1 LSGEVYQ
8 TNKQHNLDLPNTAGD
23 ILFGKFGIEAGFAL
37 KIKKHKTTKQALKK
51 IIIIFLSFMLLMP
64 SFGSFCVYTTF
75 KLNQDEISK
84 TICVQRK
91 MLFNSCNG
99 RCELQKSL
107 KKYADNEKKMHDNL
121 KEKAEVIYIHTISLS
136 NLKLVLPITTRKAIF
151 AYFDKKPISVS
162 NSTFH
167 PPSYFI

>member
-1 LSGEVYQ
+1 MYFCSR
-8 TNKQHNLDLPNTAGD
+8 NK
-23 ILFGKFGIEAGFAL
+23 
-37 KIKKHKTTKQALKK
+37 KQLLKK
-51 IIIIFLSFMLLMP
+51 LLIIFLSVMLLVP
-64 SFGSFCVYTTF
+64 SFGSFFVYTSF

-107 KKYADNEKKMHDNL
+107 KKYADNEKKMQNNL
-121 KEKAEVIYIHTISLS
+121 KEKVEIVYLQNTTT
-136 NLKLVLPITTRKAIF
+136 NEFKLVSPIESKVALF
-151 AYFDKKPISVS
+151 ASLDQKPIAVS
-162 NSTFH
+162 TTTFR

>member
-1 LSGEVYQ
+1 M
-8 TNKQHNLDLPNTAGD
+8 
-23 ILFGKFGIEAGFAL
+23 
-37 KIKKHKTTKQALKK
+37 KK
-51 IIIIFLSFMLLMP
+51 IIIIFLSFMLLVP
-64 SFGSFCVYTTF
+64 SFGSFFVYTKF

-91 MLFNSCNG
+91 MIFNSCNG

-107 KKYADNEKKMHDNL
+107 KKYADNEKKMQDNL
-121 KEKAEVIYIHTISLS
+121 KEKAEVVYIQNSTA
-136 NLKLVLPITTRKAIF
+136 NNFKLIVPIESRTVLF

-162 NSTFH
+162 NATFH

>member
-1 LSGEVYQ
+1 
-8 TNKQHNLDLPNTAGD
+8 
-23 ILFGKFGIEAGFAL
+23 
-37 KIKKHKTTKQALKK
+37 
-51 IIIIFLSFMLLMP
+51 MLLVP
-64 SFGSFCVYTTF
+64 SFGSFFVYTSF

-107 KKYADNEKKMHDNL
+107 KKYADNEKKMQNNL
-121 KEKAEVIYIHTISLS
+121 KEKSEVVYIQNTIT
-136 NLKLVLPITTRKAIF
+136 NEFKLVATIESKAKLF
-151 AYFDKKPISVS
+151 ASLDAKPIAVS
-162 NSTFH
+162 IATFR